1 MVLEQA
7 SPGKETTRAIKSPC
21 PFGRVGYLAL
31 VELLISFYIWVF
43 ITPFDKHIDVIY
55 QHPDI

>member
-1 MVLEQA
+1 M
-7 SPGKETTRAIKSPC
+7 
-21 PFGRVGYLAL
+21 GYLAL
-31 VELLISFYIWVF
+31 AELLISFYIWVF